1 MAAKTTA
8 SRPLASRALALLVPL
23 FLAAPSPAAELR
35 VMNSGGFTAAYKE
48 LAPGC
53 ERATGHK
60 VETAWGASMG
70 TAPDAIPMRLARGE
84 PADVLIMAAPA
95 LDRMIAEGKAVPGS
109 RVDLARSSIAMAVR
123 AGAPKPDISSAEAFK
138 RALMEAKSIAYSAS
152 ASGTYLSEELF
163 PRLDPSGAILG
174 KSRKILSERVGTI
187 VARGEAEIGF
197 QQLSELLPIEGI
209 AIVGPL
215 PAEFQRVTV
224 FSAGLASNAK
234 EPDAAK
240 ALIACLAAPDAG
252 PAVTKSG
259 LEPIARP

>member
-1 MAAKTTA
+1 MRTHFIGFATLALFAAA
-8 SRPLASRALALLVPL
+8 LASPT
-23 FLAAPSPAAELR
+23 LAADVK

-53 ERATGHK
+53 EQATGHK

-70 TAPDAIPMRLARGE
+70 TAPDAIPSRLARGE

-95 LDRMIAEGKAVPGS
+95 LDKMIAEGKAAPGS

-123 AGAPKPDISSAEAFK
+123 SGARKPDISSAEAFK

-163 PRLDPSGAILG
+163 PRLDPSGAVMA
-174 KSRKILSERVGTI
+174 KAKKIFSERVGTI
-187 VARGEAEIGF
+187 VARGEAEVGF
-197 QQLSELLPIEGI
+197 QQMSELLPIEGI
-209 AIVGPL
+209 DIVGPL
-215 PAEFQRVTV
+215 PAELQRVTV
-224 FSAGLASNAK
+224 FSAGLAANAK
-234 EPDAAK
+234 EPEAGK
-240 ALIACLAAPDAG
+240 ALIACLSAPAAAPTVA
-252 PAVTKSG
+252 KSG